1 MLIGIAMR
9 VPMPLTAF
17 IVAPEN
23 SRPVQNEHVAK
34 NALLDVRIHLNEAF
48 SVNMEAQFHR
58 VIGFV
63 NGLY

>member
-1 MLIGIAMR
+1 MTRR
-9 VPMPLTAF
+9 VD
-17 IVAPEN
+17 APEN